1 MVSDILF
8 GAVMGTAQAISSKRD
23 FEREVFAQDR
33 ERAARMDELRE
44 TYRLQGENS
53 LAVERER
60 IKQQDMKQQ
69 ADAESK
75 ISELTNLTRT
85 LFPDRSPE
93 EIISAARAMSSSG
106 LIPSTVAQNQD
117 LVDMFMQGANRN
129 LYYGGQGVGTPS
141 GAGDVSQSRRDAIV
155 NGELP
160 TDPNKVDWK
169 AWDAELEA
177 SVPANEA
184 GTPDAAPAPQR
195 PVVTTSPIGQA
206 RTEYFSDKVPFGGI
220 LKTSGLGKGKYTQD
234 GNIKREFFEKK
245 GDLPQGVWET
255 IKQQKASSV
264 KNDFPEGSR
273 NTKVYAALTAA
284 VPVSNRGPDFAKK
297 VKEEDVPNTIVSM
310 METMVEDAMLPK
322 QEVTNE
328 YGDVWF
334 GYVNKTPILGQD
346 DANRIRTNGKE
357 LGAIVHI
364 LGASQGSD
372 SLFVSKNSQ
381 NDLLFKAADL
391 LFGEMRKDAPKVSH
405 TSELL
410 VLHKGALQ
418 MIDNATGGLGSK
430 IMLDYYA
437 HKYGIGGGSL
447 RPAVSEYTKTAVSSR
462 AAAQAAQDQPAPTT
476 AQEGEAEDPMWV
488 KVARRMGVS
497 VAEAKKVVGEEQ
509 APAPQQQ
516 ATRLPEKTADTLTGN
531 VFETMRPALAE
542 KMKVAPDDIVR
553 IDASRKDRAVT
564 VYLQDGTVKQFYAR
578 SK

>member
-23 FEREVFAQDR
+23 FEREVFAADR

-106 LIPSTVAQNQD
+106 LSPSTVAQNQD

-328 YGDVWF
+328 HGDVWF

-462 AAAQAAQDQPAPTT
+462 AAAQAAQGQPAAPQDPRTRM
-476 AQEGEAEDPMWV
+476 AGILGVRPEDMP
-488 KVARRMGVS
+488 AD
-497 VAEAKKVVGEEQ
+497 EQ
-509 APAPQQQ
+509 APALQQQ
-516 ATRLPEKTADTLTGN
+516 TKLPEETQDTLRGQM
-531 VFETMRPALAE
+531 FERAVQFISLALE
-542 KMKVAPDDIVR
+542 KDGLNTQDVVR
-553 IDASRKDRAVT
+553 IDKIPDRQAIRVFFKD
-564 VYLQDGTVKQFYAR
+564 GS
-578 SK
+578 SKYYYPK